1 MHCKIDLFNAAT
13 NETKANNTCQLF
25 MISQRQALLHNSNAA
40 TNKHERCT
48 LTEQKAV

>member
-1 MHCKIDLFNAAT
+1 MKA
-13 NETKANNTCQLF
+13 KANSMCQLF
-25 MISQRQALLHNSNAA
+25 MISQRQAMLHNSTAA